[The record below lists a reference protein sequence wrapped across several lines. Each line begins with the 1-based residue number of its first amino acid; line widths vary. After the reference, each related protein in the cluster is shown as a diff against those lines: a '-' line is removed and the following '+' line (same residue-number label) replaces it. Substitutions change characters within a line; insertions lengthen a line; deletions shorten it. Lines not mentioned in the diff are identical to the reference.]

1 MLSVALPSSSQCR
14 SLTPEASV
22 EVPGSA
28 GTYMYQYCRKPCFL
42 KLERPE
48 RSLETARGLINEQV
62 FAQVCGHNVGFH
74 TASCVQGVCTCVLSL
89 YM

>member
-22 EVPGSA
+22 EVPGGA
-28 GTYMYQYCRKPCFL
+28 GAYQYCRKPCFL
-42 KLERPE
+42 KLERPK

-62 FAQVCGHNVGFH
+62 FARVYGHNV
-74 TASCVQGVCTCVLSL
+74 
-89 YM
+89 